1 MSTLDYIRIVGIT
14 DIPADSSG
22 NSDVTFNIV
31 YSGDAEFSV
40 PKMGII
46 TLRFTE
52 IIDTSGLN
60 PEDLEK
66 IASRL
71 IRQILIRERS
81 EDGSINIL
89 HFLGL
94 PLREWLIKNS
104 PILNQQEICLR
115 I

>member
-1 MSTLDYIRIVGIT
+1 MPTLDYIRIVGIS
-14 DIPADSSG
+14 DISSDSSG
-22 NSDVTFNIV
+22 RSDVTFNIE
-31 YSGDAEFSV
+31 YSGDEDFSV

-52 IIDTSGLN
+52 IIDTNGLN
-60 PEDLEK
+60 ARDIEK

-71 IRQILIRERS
+71 VRQILRRERD

-94 PLREWLIKNS
+94 PLDEWLIKNT
-104 PILNQQEICLR
+104 PMLNQ
-115 I
+115 